1 MIRRPTPREIK
12 LLPQIENA
20 ADERYRRVGLGL
32 IVAMPPHS
40 VTALECGHRCGLLWV
55 ATSPRGDIAGFVLM
69 QAETDSLWIDQLS
82 VLDRWQRHGLGT
94 ALIDR
99 SIETAR
105 ELGYGALHLT
115 TYRNVVWNEPFYR
128 RRGFSEVPRG
138 AFGRALRRVLLRE
151 VSHGHL
157 VWQRA
162 LMRRV
167 V

>member
-12 LLPQIENA
+12 LLSQIESA
-20 ADERYRRVGLGL
+20 ADERYRHVGLGL

-40 VTALECGHRCGLLWV
+40 IAALELGHRRGLLWV
-55 ATSPRGDIAGFVLM
+55 ATSPRGSIAGFVLM
-69 QAETDSLWIDQLS
+69 QVETDTIWIDQLS
-82 VLDRWQRHGLGT
+82 VLDRWQHQGMGT
-94 ALIDR
+94 ALINR
-99 SIETAR
+99 SIAVTR
-105 ELGYGALHLT
+105 GLGYGALHLT
-115 TYRNVVWNEPFYR
+115 TYRNVAWNEPFYR

-138 AFGRALRRVLLRE
+138 AFGQTLRRVLLRE

-162 LMRRV
+162 LMRQV